1 MFIVAPV
8 SYFGKERLNSLL
20 LMEDPEPDR
29 VKQHLRIH
37 IIITA
42 CVLPASLGAFAACGL
57 PLFKG
62 GDFLTIQG
70 PRVQGW

>member
-20 LMEDPEPDR
+20 LLDDPEPDR
-29 VKQHLRIH
+29 VKRHMRIH
-37 IIITA
+37 IIITT
-42 CVLPASLGAFAACGL
+42 CVLPLGACAACGL
-57 PLFKG
+57 PLFEA

-70 PRVQGW
+70 PRVQVW